1 MREKLQLA
9 LLTIALKAIAI
20 WPLRVLYVLS
30 DLIYPL
36 VYYIV
41 GYRREVVR
49 KNLESS
55 FPEKSEKEI
64 REIEKR
70 FYRHF
75 CDYVL
80 ETVKLMHI
88 SDEEMRRRM
97 RFTNPKLIEQLRGDG
112 RPIFLYLGHQ
122 ANWEY
127 IISITMWTS
136 PEFTAGQIYHP
147 LSNKVMDKLI
157 YRLRSRF
164 NTVGIP
170 QKQALR
176 AIITMVR
183 DGKHPLLGFI
193 ADQRPPR
200 RPEPEWM
207 TFLNQDTP
215 IITGGEA
222 MGRKLN
228 VHFVYG
234 SMKCVRRGYY
244 ELTFQ
249 PIVPIEGEEY
259 GYSKQYMRML
269 EQDIKEQPH
278 LYLWTHKRWKWKRE
292 THPKECCSAAL
303 LGGTKVPVVATDAI
317 IPRRPYREGAADIA
331 ETPIIKN
338 QTSGGNC

>member
-1 MREKLQLA
+1 MKEKITLA
-9 LLTIALKAIAI
+9 LLTFTLKAIAI

-97 RFTNPKLIEQLRGDG
+97 RFTNPEYIEQLRSDG

-228 VHFVYG
+228 THFVYG

-249 PIVPIEGEEY
+249 PIIPIEGEEY

-317 IPRRPYREGAADIA
+317 IPRRPSREGAADIA

>member
-9 LLTIALKAIAI
+9 LLTFTLKAIAI

-55 FPEKSEKEI
+55 FPEKSEKDI

-97 RFTNPKLIEQLRGDG
+97 RFTNPEYIEQLRSDG

-122 ANWEY
+122 GNWEY

-207 TFLNQDTP
+207 TFLNQDTA

-228 VHFVYG
+228 AHFVYG

-249 PIVPIEGEEY
+249 PIVPVEGEEY

-317 IPRRPYREGAADIA
+317 IPRRPSREGAADIA